1 MFLELNLGRAG
12 RQYVQAA
19 RYSAFAGKMPLEP
32 QNGRLGRCRVVHFT
46 TEVADLPPGART
58 SRPFGRESGIFSKEK
73 ERAPRHL
80 SGRGARLLG
89 LWVDQLRTVPL
100 MPWAWRSRLSPP
112 QNCSRGWSIKTS
124 SGRISWSKTHNLNQ
138 MILPIT
144 MKSPLSIVFLLGS
157 SS

>member
-1 MFLELNLGRAG
+1 MGKRRGILLSQGKCHLNLKMDDLGGAESSISPPKWQICLPEREP
-12 RQYVQAA
+12 VVHL
-19 RYSAFAGKMPLEP
+19 AGK
-32 QNGRLGRCRVVHFT
+32 
-46 TEVADLPPGART
+46 VAF
-58 SRPFGRESGIFSKEK
+58 SRKKRK
-73 ERAPRHL
+73 RAPRHL

-124 SGRISWSKTHNLNQ
+124 SGRISWSKPHNLNQ